1 MAFEDCMAR
10 TPIRFMALW
19 LGLLVVTGLAAIRV
33 SLADAAPD
41 APSQKEMLAWL
52 RTGDF
57 DQLDQR
63 YNSIQQAY
71 DSELISDE
79 DLRAPFRVFYL
90 TDPALKGSFAAWVKH
105 SPMSYAAH
113 LARGIYFENLGK
125 ERRGGDAIE
134 DTSAEQLQG
143 AQKAFGIALG
153 ELQQSMALTKRPIL
167 SYLYAIDATRF
178 VGTQKRTRQLFDQ
191 AIGIDA
197 HSVVIREMYMVALQ
211 TAWGGSQ
218 KAMRDLL
225 ENARAA
231 GLPDSR
237 LRILESVIVA
247 DQAWVYNFNDHNYD
261 AAAKAYLKSY
271 DLNPEA
277 SCLKCAAAAFLDAHE
292 PDRAREIF
300 NRLLALNP
308 SDTEAMVRRGWVDIN
323 NGRSQD
329 GLADIQHAANLKD
342 ALGEYSLGELY
353 LQGRVVPYDKDKGL
367 ALVKL
372 AAAQNYLPATSMLDA
387 ISKGLWPSRVN
398 PPQ

>member
-1 MAFEDCMAR
+1 
-10 TPIRFMALW
+10 
-19 LGLLVVTGLAAIRV
+19 
-33 SLADAAPD
+33 
-41 APSQKEMLAWL
+41 
-52 RTGDF
+52 
-57 DQLDQR
+57 
-63 YNSIQQAY
+63 
-71 DSELISDE
+71 
-79 DLRAPFRVFYL
+79 
-90 TDPALKGSFAAWVKH
+90 
-105 SPMSYAAH
+105 
-113 LARGIYFENLGK
+113 
-125 ERRGGDAIE
+125 
-134 DTSAEQLQG
+134 
-143 AQKAFGIALG
+143 
-153 ELQQSMALTKRPIL
+153 MALTKRPIL
-167 SYLYAIDATRF
+167 SYLYAIDATRN